1 MFEVKV
7 TITAPELEAAINNLA
22 AAMARGGIV
31 NGIKENTPVTSV
43 QVNQPAAP
51 VAPIHPTP
59 AAGVPLSAAPA
70 RTEAPAANVPAPA
83 AIPTSAPTYSID
95 MLATAG
101 TALVDA
107 GKMNELL
114 ALLGEYGVEAVTQ
127 LKPEQYGT
135 FATELRALGAQI

>member
-7 TITAPELEAAINNLA
+7 TITAPELEAAINNLV

-31 NGIKENTPVTSV
+31 NGIKENTPVTSAPIA
-43 QVNQPAAP
+43 QPVAHVAP
-51 VAPIHPTP
+51 VNPTQ
-59 AAGVPLSAAPA
+59 AAGVPLSATPAQTGTPAVNAPA
-70 RTEAPAANVPAPA
+70 PTAVP
-83 AIPTSAPTYSID
+83 TCAPTYSID

-101 TALVDA
+101 TTLVDA

-114 ALLGEYGVEAVTQ
+114 ALLGKYGVEAVTQ
-127 LKPEQYGT
+127 LKPDQYGA